1 MDDISKAIQDARQQQ
16 RNLVVKGFQSD
27 ILQVVSDNI
36 EKAKWNVGDI
46 HPNGKW
52 IFTEYKPGKF
62 DWRNIKT
69 SNDSKPAKPVETV
82 KKEPTFSEKYPGND
96 SSFDP
101 NSFAFKKDN
110 VISTRK
116 YFITNVTDKNIMYE
130 MGNRYS
136 SRSSRIT
143 IEEFL
148 KKLDAGQI
156 AYSSLP
162 IIEKNLAEKQK
173 TESDSYKEMISD
185 LKSQTSGLKDAYIER
200 TKTYRSEEYDRVIA
214 KYGNYTNDD
223 WIAKFPKVFKI
234 SAARQITEVSPEGKK
249 MRGEVERMKNQGK
262 SGYVQYYAKLAEI
275 HYKNSIEA
283 LGKKITDAGFNVNN
297 VKLKSSSIGVNFETE
312 VTDGN
317 KYMRAYTIIAA
328 GPIIAP
334 HYRYLFTSQKKK
346 SK

>member
-27 ILQVVSDNI
+27 ILQAVSDNI
-36 EKAKWNVGDI
+36 EKSKWNVGDI

-130 MGNRYS
+130 IGNRYS

-148 KKLDAGQI
+148 KKLDAGEI

-162 IIEKNLAEKQK
+162 IVERSFAEKQL
-173 TESDSYKEMISD
+173 TESESYKEMIED
-185 LKSQTSGLKDAYIER
+185 LKSQTTGLKDTYIER
-200 TKTYRSEEYDRVIA
+200 TKEYRSGEYDRILK
-214 KYGNYTNDD
+214 KYGNYTYDD
-223 WIAKFPKVFKI
+223 WVEKYPREYKWGAGRKTIDI
-234 SAARQITEVSPEGKK
+234 SPEGKK
-249 MRGEVERMKNQGK
+249 MRGEVERMKKQGK
-262 SGYVQYYAKLAEI
+262 PAYVQYYAKLAEI
-275 HYKNSIEA
+275 HYKDSIEA
-283 LGKKITDAGFNVNN
+283 LGKKITDAGFDVKN

-346 SK
+346 S